1 LKSVQVALLH
11 AGAAIGFFRGDVLK
25 LTEDLQELTPTIFPS
40 VPRLFNRIFDKI
52 NDGAR
57 QAGGIKASMF
67 EMAVN
72 AKKSGL
78 KGGHVQH
85 GLWDKIVFSKVKAR
99 HPMIRLLHLKLHFN
113 CSMFLWPNDSS
124 AGSSRR
130 QGPSDGH
137 WKCTY

>member
-1 LKSVQVALLH
+1 M
-11 AGAAIGFFRGDVLK
+11 K

-72 AKKSGL
+72 SKKSGL
-78 KGGHVQH
+78 KSGFVEH
-85 GLWDKIVFSKVKAR
+85 GLWDKIVFSKVKASN
-99 HPMIRLLHLKLHFN
+99 PILQQMFLKL
-113 CSMFLWPNDSS
+113 FLYHKLSP
-124 AGSSRR
+124 
-130 QGPSDGH
+130 
-137 WKCTY
+137 